1 MYITRLKLKDIRC
14 FEKLDIKLDK
24 PGQSLLILGDN
35 GDGKSTVLRSIAMG
49 LCDQSSSAA
58 LFRELPG
65 EYVRRKPGDKEVGY
79 GEFGRITIELASKGG
94 EESSHRI
101 ETTIRSLDAFERV
114 SQQLFRRK
122 DGKWNEV
129 EKGKWPWKE
138 SFPWTDIFV
147 SGYGA
152 GSRTN
157 GTEDFQ
163 YYLAV
168 DAVYPLFSYTVPLQ
182 NPELAIRRLIAA
194 ARQSANK
201 EKPEKPEEPDK
212 RQDAVL
218 KVVQDLLAGLLDLKE
233 GDDFLLEHTG
243 IKVKGDWGEAE
254 LGELG
259 DGYQATITWVLDLLA
274 WWFLRTNK
282 EREDKEREDKERED
296 KDVGEWDVE
305 KVREVTGIVLI
316 DEIEHHLHPRW
327 QREILRLLDQAF
339 PKVQFIATTHSAM
352 TVLGTT
358 ALEEDAY
365 ELAVLRQADGHVKR
379 VDNTEIPVGQRV
391 DQVLTSPLFELFSAS
406 SYGVRADIQRYGE
419 LKAKTE
425 LSVSE
430 KAELARLRDQLN
442 SVFGPSE
449 DELQR
454 CVEDNVRQAVVKE
467 LSSRLSAKPVDPDVL
482 TFEIRRKLKDLFG
495 EGSVQ

>member
-1 MYITRLKLKDIRC
+1 MYITRLELKDIRC
-14 FEKLDIKLDK
+14 FKNLLIEFDK
-24 PGQSLLILGDN
+24 PGQSILILGDN

-49 LCDQSSSAA
+49 LCDESSAAA

-65 EYVRRKPGDKEVGY
+65 EYVRRKTGEHEVPA
-79 GEFGRITIELASKGG
+79 GEHGTITIDLGPDGTG
-94 EESSHRI
+94 EPSHRVL
-101 ETTIRSLDAFERV
+101 TTIRSLDAFERV
-114 SQQLFRRK
+114 SQKVFARK
-122 DGKWNEV
+122 DGKWDEV
-129 EKGKWPWKE
+129 EEGEWPWKE

-157 GTEDFQ
+157 GTQDFQ

-194 ARQSANK
+194 ARESAN
-201 EKPEKPEEPDK
+201 ENKPEEQDD

-218 KVVQDLLAGLLDLKE
+218 KVVQGLLADLLGLTR

-282 EREDKEREDKERED
+282 ERKDDKKR
-296 KDVGEWDVE
+296 EWDVA
-305 KVREVTGIVLI
+305 EVKDVAGIVLV

-358 ALEEDAY
+358 AFEEDAY
-365 ELAVLRQADGHVKR
+365 ELAVLRQADGHVER
-379 VDNTEIPVGQRV
+379 VDDAQIPVGQRV
-391 DQVLTSPLFELFSAS
+391 DQVLTSPLFGLFSAS
-406 SYGVRADIQRYGE
+406 SFGVAADIQRYGE

-425 LSVSE
+425 LTVSE

-449 DELQR
+449 NELQR
-454 CVEDNVRQAVVKE
+454 CVEDNVRKAVVEE

-482 TFEIRRKLKDLFG
+482 TFEIRRKLRDLFG